1 MMTFSRS
8 HQPLLFQYSVGGT
21 SMARV
26 QRVRDLGVQFDPQL
40 TFRDHVLNVAIAANR
55 RLGFVLRNSASLT
68 PTATQTLYAALVRSI
83 LETSSNVWSPH
94 EDKYILMLEQVQKRF
109 LRSLYKKV
117 FSWYPYM
124 YPTLF
129 IQGQLGYQSLEVRRS
144 LALARFFL
152 GVLKNKIDSSALL
165 GLFLKLSVPDVH
177 QLARLRPRARGPLA
191 APPART
197 VNHEHSPVAS
207 VISLL
212 NSVLVSNP
220 QHDLCMT
227 GLASLMKECKLV
239 VEMNARGTSIKY

>member
-55 RLGFVLRNSASLT
+55 RLGFVLRNSATLT
-68 PTATQTLYAALVRSI
+68 PTATQTLYAAL
-83 LETSSNVWSPH
+83 
-94 EDKYILMLEQVQKRF
+94 
-109 LRSLYKKV
+109 
-117 FSWYPYM
+117 
-124 YPTLF
+124 
-129 IQGQLGYQSLEVRRS
+129 
-144 LALARFFL
+144 
-152 GVLKNKIDSSALL
+152 
-165 GLFLKLSVPDVH
+165 
-177 QLARLRPRARGPLA
+177 LARLRPRARGPLA
-191 APPART
+191 APPTRT